1 MSNEQLRP
9 FPGKRLWT
17 LSIFGVLVA
26 LGLVITPFLV
36 GPPHGEKMPD
46 LVRFLGH
53 FHPVILHLPIGVFAL
68 ILVHELAAIVRR
80 RRVADPEESTFPLF
94 FGAVSA
100 VVAVVAGFLLYQGE
114 VQFKGSEL
122 VERHLWGGIA
132 FAVAAIGT
140 WICKE
145 WTLATGGHA
154 IFYRLLLFGS
164 VGVMA
169 FASHEGASVTHGEDY
184 LTEYA
189 PVPIRQWLGHEQK
202 PTVKSE
208 AVIAPVKSSEDPQ
221 FYAAVVEPILE
232 RRCIQCHKEGK
243 SKGKFRMD
251 SYELLLRGGKEGAG
265 LVPGNALESNI
276 FVRMTLPK
284 SDEEHMPPEGKS
296 EVEEHELAIIK
307 WWIDQGADRTKSVGE
322 SDVPENIRAAIALLP
337 TIVSAAASKSPETAH
352 SEVMDDGLRLKVE
365 KIAKTFPGAITFES
379 QQSDSLI
386 FTAASLRSSFNDA
399 DLKTL
404 EAVGDHLTS
413 LDLAGTQVSDLG
425 VAQMASTKNLKMIRL
440 SETRVTDACID
451 TLLAMPDLESV
462 NLYGTKI
469 TDCGVLKLSGL
480 SRLKRLYLWKTEVS
494 DGAIQ
499 TLQKSL
505 PSCEIIR
512 GVSP

>member
-1 MSNEQLRP
+1 MSNLQQRP
-9 FPGKRLWT
+9 FPRKRLWT
-17 LSIFGVLVA
+17 LTIVSALVA
-26 LGLVITPFLV
+26 MGLVLTPFWV
-36 GPPHGEKMPD
+36 GSPHRETMPD

-53 FHPVILHLPIGVFAL
+53 FHPVLLHLPIGIFAL
-68 ILVHELAAIVRR
+68 ILVHELVAIVGR

-94 FGAVSA
+94 FGAASA
-100 VVAVVAGFLLYQGE
+100 VVAVIAGFLLYQGE

-122 VERHLWGGIA
+122 VERHLWSGIA
-132 FAVAAIGT
+132 FAVAAITT

-145 WTLATGGHA
+145 WTLVTGAHA

-189 PVPIRQWLGHEQK
+189 PAPIRQWLGHQQK
-202 PTVKSE
+202 PTIKSE
-208 AVIAPVKSSEDPQ
+208 AVIAPVKSSQDQ
-221 FYAAVVEPILE
+221 QLYADVVAPILE

-265 LVPGNALESNI
+265 IVPGNAMDSNI
-276 FVRMTLPK
+276 VVRMTLPK
-284 SDEEHMPPEGKS
+284 SDEEHMPPEGKP

-307 WWIDQGADRTKSVGE
+307 WWIDQGADRTRSLGG

-337 TIVSAAASKSPETAH
+337 TSVSAAEEKSPETART
-352 SEVMDDGLRLKVE
+352 EVSDDGLRLQVA
-365 KIAKTFPGAITFES
+365 KISKAFPGAITFES
-379 QQSDSLI
+379 QQSDKLI
-386 FTAASLRSSFNDA
+386 FTAASLRGSFNDA

-404 EAVGDHLTS
+404 EAVGEHLNS
-413 LDLAGTQVSDLG
+413 LDLAGTQVTDLG
-425 VAQMASTKNLKMIRL
+425 VAQMVSGKNLKMIRL

-462 NLYGTKI
+462 NLYGTKV
-469 TDCGVLKLSGL
+469 TDGGVLKLSGL

-494 DGAIQ
+494 DGAVQ
-499 TLQKSL
+499 ALQKSL
-505 PSCEIIR
+505 PACEITR

>member
-1 MSNEQLRP
+1 
-9 FPGKRLWT
+9 
-17 LSIFGVLVA
+17 
-26 LGLVITPFLV
+26 
-36 GPPHGEKMPD
+36 
-46 LVRFLGH
+46 
-53 FHPVILHLPIGVFAL
+53 
-68 ILVHELAAIVRR
+68 
-80 RRVADPEESTFPLF
+80 
-94 FGAVSA
+94 
-100 VVAVVAGFLLYQGE
+100 
-114 VQFKGSEL
+114 
-122 VERHLWGGIA
+122 
-132 FAVAAIGT
+132 
-140 WICKE
+140 
-145 WTLATGGHA
+145 
-154 IFYRLLLFGS
+154 
-164 VGVMA
+164 
-169 FASHEGASVTHGEDY
+169 
-184 LTEYA
+184 
-189 PVPIRQWLGHEQK
+189 
-202 PTVKSE
+202 
-208 AVIAPVKSSEDPQ
+208 
-221 FYAAVVEPILE
+221 
-232 RRCIQCHKEGK
+232 
-243 SKGKFRMD
+243 
-251 SYELLLRGGKEGAG
+251 
-265 LVPGNALESNI
+265 
-276 FVRMTLPK
+276 
-284 SDEEHMPPEGKS
+284 
-296 EVEEHELAIIK
+296 
-307 WWIDQGADRTKSVGE
+307 VGE

-462 NLYGTKI
+462 NLYGTKV
-469 TDCGVLKLSGL
+469 TDGGVLKLSGL

>member
-1 MSNEQLRP
+1 
-9 FPGKRLWT
+9 
-17 LSIFGVLVA
+17 
-26 LGLVITPFLV
+26 
-36 GPPHGEKMPD
+36 MPD

-68 ILVHELAAIVRR
+68 ILVYELAAFVGRW
-80 RRVADPEESTFPLF
+80 RVADLEKSTFPLF
-94 FGAVSA
+94 FGAASA

-114 VQFKGSEL
+114 VQFKGSAL
-122 VERHLWGGIA
+122 VERHLWSGIA

-145 WTLATGGHA
+145 WTFACGINA

-164 VGVMA
+164 VGVMG
-169 FASHEGASVTHGEDY
+169 FASHQGASVTHGEEY

-189 PVPIRQWLGHEQK
+189 PAPIRQLLGHKEK
-202 PTVKSE
+202 PTAKSE
-208 AVIAPVKSSEDPQ
+208 AVIAPVKSSQDQ
-221 FYAAVVEPILE
+221 QLYADVVAPILE
-232 RRCIQCHKEGK
+232 RRCVQCHKEGK

-265 LVPGNALESNI
+265 IVPGNALESNI
-276 FVRMTLPK
+276 FVRVTLPK
-284 SDEEHMPPEGKS
+284 SDEEHMPPEGKPGL
-296 EVEEHELAIIK
+296 EEHEIAIIK
-307 WWIDQGADRTKSVGE
+307 WWLDQGADRTKSVGE
-322 SDVPENIRAAIALLP
+322 SAVPENIRAAIALLP
-337 TIVSAAASKSPETAH
+337 TTASAAASKSPENAR
-352 SEVMDDGLRLKVE
+352 SEVIDDGLRLQVT
-365 KIAKTFPGAITFES
+365 KISKAFPGAITFES
-379 QQSDSLI
+379 QQSDKLA
-386 FTAASLRSSFNDA
+386 FTAASLRANFKDA

-404 EAVGDHLTS
+404 EAVGNHLTA

-425 VAQMASTKNLKMIRL
+425 VAQMASGKNLKMIRL

-451 TLLAMPDLESV
+451 TLLAMPELESV
-462 NLYGTKI
+462 NLYGTKV
-469 TDCGVLKLSGL
+469 TDGGVLKLSGL

-505 PSCEIIR
+505 PGCEIIR